1 MKPRNKFQ
9 KQVAELNKQLP
20 TINKTQQNWAFRHCF
35 KHYAIKR
42 VDGTNTCT
50 ECGHSWKSQHDLA
63 DTLCGCT
70 CPHCGMKLETLR
82 TRKHIFKQTEYLG
95 IVTTFKGWQVL
106 RFFYMQSYQKK
117 GKPARYF
124 ISEVVQ
130 RWMNSQGKS
139 AVLARLR
146 PMSYW
151 YDTWLFGSDLEIRP
165 DKALYDILPTA
176 IYPRQRVLPQ
186 IKRNGFK
193 SEYHDLAPF
202 ELFHSILTDNKAEIL
217 LKTKQFS
224 LLHHFIRAR
233 HQNIENYWASIR
245 VCIRNGY
252 TVTDGS
258 MWCDYIDMLRHLGK
272 DIRSPKYL
280 CPISLKA
287 EHDRLQTL
295 LRRQREKEEIE
306 RKRKKAIKDEK
317 RFQELKSKFFG
328 IAFTDG
334 IIQVRV
340 LESVQEHL
348 EEGVAMHH
356 CIFSNEYYL
365 KENSLIL
372 SATIEGKRIE
382 TIEVSLQ
389 TLKVVQS
396 RGVCNQNTEYHEQIV
411 NLVNANSRLIR
422 QRMKQTA

>member
-1 MKPRNKFQ
+1 MH
-9 KQVAELNKQLP
+9 L
-20 TINKTQQNWAFRHCF
+20 
-35 KHYAIKR
+35 
-42 VDGTNTCT
+42 
-50 ECGHSWKSQHDLA
+50 
-63 DTLCGCT
+63 
-70 CPHCGMKLETLR
+70 PHCGMKLETLR

-117 GKPARYF
+117 GQSAHYF

-130 RWMNSQGKS
+130 RWMNPQGKS

-146 PMSYW
+146 PMIYW

-193 SEYHDLAPF
+193 GEYNDLAPF
-202 ELFHSILTDNKAEIL
+202 GLFHSILTDNKTETL

-224 LLHHFIRAR
+224 LLNHFIRTR
-233 HQNIENYWASIR
+233 HQNIEDYWASIR
-245 VCIRNGY
+245 ICNRNGY
-252 TVTDGS
+252 TITDGS
-258 MWCDYIDMLRHLGK
+258 IWCDYVNMLRHLGK

-280 CPISLKA
+280 CPTDLKA
-287 EHDRLQTL
+287 EHDRIEAQI
-295 LRRQREKEEIE
+295 RRQREKEEIE
-306 RKRKKAIKDEK
+306 RKRQKAIEDEK
-317 RFQELKSKFFG
+317 RFQKLKSKFFG
-328 IAFTDG
+328 ISFTDG
-334 IIQVRV
+334 TIQVHV

-348 EEGVAMHH
+348 EEGAALHH
-356 CIFSNEYYL
+356 CVFSNRYYL
-365 KENSLIL
+365 KEDSLIL

-389 TLKVVQS
+389 TLKVIQS
-396 RGVCNQNTEYHEQIV
+396 RGVCNRKTEYHEQIIK
-411 NLVNANSRLIR
+411 LVNANSRLIH